1 MRDTTWA
8 AFLAYERSV
17 LRWEA
22 ATGAERGKLM
32 DERAEA
38 RKLLRESILAA
49 ETRHND
55 GGDDG
60 KV

>member
-1 MRDTTWA
+1 MRETTWT

-22 ATGAERGKLM
+22 ATGADRSKLM
-32 DERAEA
+32 DERSEA
-38 RKLLRESILAA
+38 RKRLRDSILAA

>member
-1 MRDTTWA
+1 MRETTWT
-8 AFLAYERSV
+8 AFLAYERAV

-32 DERAEA
+32 EKRAEA
-38 RKLLRESILAA
+38 RKQLRDSILAA
-49 ETRHND
+49 QRHND

-60 KV
+60 QV

>member
-1 MRDTTWA
+1 MMETTWT

-32 DERAEA
+32 DERAQA
-38 RKLLRESILAA
+38 RQRLRDSILAA

-55 GGDDG
+55 GGHDG
-60 KV
+60 QV

>member
-1 MRDTTWA
+1 MRDTIWT

-22 ATGAERGKLM
+22 ETGADRGKLM
-32 DERAEA
+32 DERAQA
-38 RKLLRESILAA
+38 RKRLRDSILAA

>member
-1 MRDTTWA
+1 MRATVWTE
-8 AFLAYERSV
+8 FLAYERSV

-32 DERAEA
+32 DERAQA
-38 RKLLRESILAA
+38 RQRLRDSILAA